1 MESYNL
7 PHFPVE
13 HSSIHLAFFKNV
25 TNSADLRKRLVA
37 AATMEGSEGD
47 AERDVL
53 DYAFIEANMVSL
65 GWCLSWVAK
74 LIAIRLF
81 ARRRS

>member
-37 AATMEGSEGD
+37 AASMEGPEGD

-53 DYAFIEANMVSL
+53 DYAFIEANMVSP
-65 GWCLSWVAK
+65 GWCCIWVAM
-74 LIAIRLF
+74 LIAVQIS
-81 ARRRS
+81 ARHRS